1 MSSSYRVDERVL
13 HNIINNNVKCKQPN
27 TRLQLTIYYK
37 NTKVGG
43 LIMRNNINQ
52 DKNMLKCTNV
62 VYRFQCPYE
71 DCQLRDAG
79 DYIGMTTTTLSRRMT
94 MHLQD
99 GAPRQHMQQT
109 HQRALTRQDLTEN
122 TTVLK
127 KEPNKRKLQILE
139 ALLIRENKPAIN
151 KQLKS
156 CITLELF

>member
-1 MSSSYRVDERVL
+1 
-13 HNIINNNVKCKQPN
+13 
-27 TRLQLTIYYK
+27 
-37 NTKVGG
+37 
-43 LIMRNNINQ
+43 
-52 DKNMLKCTNV
+52 
-62 VYRFQCPYE
+62 
-71 DCQLRDAG
+71 
-79 DYIGMTTTTLSRRMT
+79 MT

-99 GAPRQHMQQT
+99 GAPRQHMRQA

-127 KEPNKRKLQILE
+127 KEPNRRKLQILE